1 MLLASFATIRTMRM
15 PRKEAKSMADIGLEN
30 ERLIME
36 KLPEY
41 IDPVKKKQAL
51 QETEK
56 IFRSLEDMPQ
66 RSKKWQDFLYMPL
79 LTKPKTD
86 YRSVVPVTIDKNN
99 RIRPYWKS
107 LLEQALKPLDELELV
122 SVADYGAV
130 GGGKTDCTEA
140 FKAAIGKG
148 NRRVFVPAGVY
159 SIRGLKLP
167 SYTALIGSGVERTI
181 LKLADGAPKKEKLIT
196 NQNYVKGNQCLKISD
211 LTLDWNVE
219 RLSKNENTS
228 AGGTSSSGITL
239 AHVQFACI
247 QRVKIINPGLHGV
260 DITSIRY
267 NYFGDGRRSVL
278 GSRFVWV
285 DQVEA
290 SGFGDDGI
298 TTHHSDD
305 VWISNS
311 YLHHPSG
318 RAHEK
323 GYSNSN
329 GIEVDDGSQHVVLS
343 NNRTAYCFGGVEI
356 KAHATSSAA
365 SDTQIVG
372 HYSKQDNRAY
382 NFRHI
387 GHHRDED
394 RYSQSAY
401 SIRATYLVADSPQ
414 KTELYVGSAP
424 RALVVSAY
432 QKVAVHHFVAI
443 ETSLEKDPIAVSVQ
457 YRANQVR
464 LKNVQLKGYERAG
477 NPIRIART
485 TENIKIE

>member
-1 MLLASFATIRTMRM
+1 
-15 PRKEAKSMADIGLEN
+15 MADIGLEN

-41 IDPVKKKQAL
+41 TDPVKKKQAL

-79 LTKPKTD
+79 LTKSKTD

-99 RIRPYWKS
+99 RVRPYWKS
-107 LLEQALKPLDELELV
+107 LLEQALKPLDELEIV

-130 GGGKTDCTEA
+130 GDGKTDCTEA
-140 FKAAIGKG
+140 FEAAIGKG
-148 NRRVFVPAGVY
+148 NRRVVVPEGIY
-159 SIRGLKLP
+159 RIRGLKLP
-167 SYTALIGSGVERTI
+167 SYTALIGSGVERTT

-196 NQNYVKGNQCLKISD
+196 NQNYIKGNQCLKISD

-219 RLSKNENTS
+219 RLSKNEKTS

-267 NYFGDGRRSVL
+267 NYFGDGRRSIL

-298 TTHHSDD
+298 T
-305 VWISNS
+305 
-311 YLHHPSG
+311 
-318 RAHEK
+318 
-323 GYSNSN
+323 
-329 GIEVDDGSQHVVLS
+329 
-343 NNRTAYCFGGVEI
+343 
-356 KAHATSSAA
+356 
-365 SDTQIVG
+365 
-372 HYSKQDNRAY
+372 
-382 NFRHI
+382 
-387 GHHRDED
+387 
-394 RYSQSAY
+394 
-401 SIRATYLVADSPQ
+401 
-414 KTELYVGSAP
+414 
-424 RALVVSAY
+424 
-432 QKVAVHHFVAI
+432 
-443 ETSLEKDPIAVSVQ
+443 
-457 YRANQVR
+457 
-464 LKNVQLKGYERAG
+464 
-477 NPIRIART
+477 
-485 TENIKIE
+485 